1 MERIF
6 LTVLRMSLTGGAV
19 TLAVLLAGW
28 LLRRFRAPAVLC
40 YLLWGV
46 VLFRLLCPVAIPV
59 QLPGL
64 SAGTVSS
71 AVSAPGLPVTA
82 SPDPEG
88 APAVEGSAAASPAA
102 PAPAEESLSP
112 RAVLSLVWLCGA
124 LLVAGYGLLSYL
136 RLRRKL
142 ATAVRL
148 TGNLYESD
156 RISTPF
162 VCGLFRPKIY
172 LPLDLPEREA
182 RYVLAHERTHIRRR
196 DYLVKPLFFAAL
208 ALHWFNPLVYLA
220 FLQMSRDMELSCDE
234 AVLRKSPEWK
244 LPYSYSLLRFA
255 AAGSRLSFGPIAFGE
270 SGAKRR
276 IRHAL
281 SYRRP
286 RKAAAV
292 CFSVLTALLFAACA
306 AEPQSAP
313 REPGGDHYVFSSVL
327 LGSVENGEFYSL
339 REGPG
344 LRTRSFTLGEVLA
357 PDSYRLLTAA
367 GEQGVSR
374 EVTFPTLSGPGGL
387 SLEQDVS
394 GLFAGGEHGEVTL
407 PLPGTLSPEAAA
419 LPLPQHGCG
428 FTFAPGG
435 EENLPAANRTET
447 LAVSGEG
454 ELLPAAV
461 AAASPTPEMESAL
474 RKELLAHGLSK
485 MEPYFHTVLR
495 ADFDGDGQEELFALA
510 GNERNESGFLR
521 IPGYDGGA
529 GFGVYSAAL
538 YLDAGKV
545 AVFSG
550 TYLPLED
557 SAALLD
563 GWYPGATYTA
573 LTLVATAD
581 LNGDGTLEPVLRQ
594 TGWEWSA
601 YTAYSLQNGAFVP
614 VLYATSGL

>member
-1 MERIF
+1 MEQIF
-6 LTVLRMSLTGGAV
+6 LTATGAAS
-19 TLAVLLAGW
+19 TAI
-28 LLRRFRAPAVLC
+28 FSPA
-40 YLLWGV
+40 
-46 VLFRLLCPVAIPV
+46 
-59 QLPGL
+59 LP
-64 SAGTVSS
+64 ATE
-71 AVSAPGLPVTA
+71 
-82 SPDPEG
+82 SPSPEG
-88 APAVEGSAAASPAA
+88 APAVEGTVSVSPAA
-102 PAPAEESLSP
+102 PVPAEQNLSP
-112 RAVLSLVWLCGA
+112 RAIFSLVWLGGG
-124 LLVAGYGLLSYL
+124 LLVVGYGLFSYL
-136 RLRRKL
+136 LLRLKL

-148 TGNLYESD
+148 TENLYESD

-162 VCGLFRPKIY
+162 VCGLLRPKIY
-172 LPLDLPEREA
+172 LPLGLSVQES
-182 RYVLAHERTHIRRR
+182 RYILAHERTHIRRR

-208 ALHWFNPLVYLA
+208 AIHWFNPLVYLA
-220 FLQMSRDMELSCDE
+220 FFQMSRDMELSCDE
-234 AVLRKSPEWK
+234 AVLRKSPDWK
-244 LPYSYSLLRFA
+244 LSYSYSLLKFA
-255 AAGSRLSFGPIAFGE
+255 TAGSRLSLGPIAFGE

-286 RKAAAV
+286 PKAVSV

-306 AEPQSAP
+306 ADPQPAP
-313 REPGGDHYVFSSVL
+313 REPSGDHYVFSSVL

-339 REGPG
+339 LEGPG
-344 LRTRSFTLGEVLA
+344 LRTRSFTLGEVLT

-387 SLEQDVS
+387 SLEWDVS
-394 GLFAGGEHGEVTL
+394 NLFAGGEHGEVTL
-407 PLPGTLSPEAAA
+407 PLPGALTPEAAA

-428 FTFAPGG
+428 FTFAPSG

-454 ELLPAAV
+454 ELLPASLS
-461 AAASPTPEMESAL
+461 AASPTSEMESAL
-474 RKELLAHGLSK
+474 RKELLAHGLSE

-510 GNERNESGFLR
+510 GNERNESGALR
-521 IPGYDGGA
+521 VPGYDGGA

-545 AVFSG
+545 TVFSD

-557 SAALLD
+557 SAELPD
-563 GWYPGATYTA
+563 DWYPGATYTA
-573 LTLVATAD
+573 LTLVAAAD

-594 TGWEWSA
+594 IGWEWSS
-601 YTAYSLQNGAFVP
+601 YTAYSLQNGTFAP

>member
-6 LTVLRMSLTGGAV
+6 LTVLRMSLTGGVV

-82 SPDPEG
+82 SPEPEG

-172 LPLDLPEREA
+172 LPLVLPEREA

-344 LRTRSFTLGEVLA
+344 LRTRSFALGEVLA

-367 GEQGVSR
+367 GEQGASR

-407 PLPGTLSPEAAA
+407 PLP
-419 LPLPQHGCG
+419 
-428 FTFAPGG
+428 
-435 EENLPAANRTET
+435 
-447 LAVSGEG
+447 
-454 ELLPAAV
+454 AAV

-485 MEPYFHTVLR
+485 MEPCFHTVLR

-521 IPGYDGGA
+521 VPGYDGGA
-529 GFGVYSAAL
+529 GFGVYSAAR

-545 AVFSG
+545 TVFSG

-594 TGWEWSA
+594 IGWEWSA